1 MTRDLINDLEIFEHS
16 GDFWT
21 AARNDVL
28 LKLISGNPVFDVG
41 AGSGILTKE
50 LVKRKFDVYAL
61 DVEKR
66 ACELCSRFTKN
77 TICSSFDKLNTKN
90 LPKFK
95 SIVLADVIEHVEN
108 DIDFIKKAHDLLEEN
123 GELIIS
129 VPYAMFLWTKNDSER
144 GHKRRYGISE
154 LKKKLEICGFRIEK
168 IFLWNFLSVFPIL
181 LGKIFSSRIP
191 HESLSESKFNSL
203 LSFYFRNFEN
213 KILVPIGSNIIC
225 KAVKV

>member
-1 MTRDLINDLEIFEHS
+1 MTRDLIKDLEIFEQS

-21 AARNDVL
+21 ASRNDVL
-28 LKLISGNPVFDVG
+28 LKLISGSPVFDVG
-41 AGSGILTKE
+41 AGSGILIKE

-66 ACELCSRFTKN
+66 ACELCSHFTKN
-77 TICSSFDKLNTKN
+77 TICSSFDRLDIRN

-95 SIVLADVIEHVEN
+95 TIVLADVIEHVEN
-108 DIDFIKKAHDLLEEN
+108 DSDFLQKAHELLEKN

-129 VPYAMFLWTKNDSER
+129 VPYSMFLWTKNDIER
-144 GHKRRYGISE
+144 GHKRRYSISE
-154 LKKKLEICGFRIEK
+154 LKKKLEMCRFRIEK
-168 IFLWNFLSVFPIL
+168 IFLWNFLSIFPIL

-203 LSFYFRNFEN
+203 LHFYFRNFEN
-213 KILVPIGSNIIC
+213 RIPVPIGSNIIC